1 LVFLLQQDLRLV
13 NLFFGNQGKKS
24 TVEIGLRALI
34 EEVLVATVL
43 FEDEKDLVI
52 DIHVVENCRAVGL
65 L

>member
-24 TVEIGLRALI
+24 AVEIRLRALI